1 MIRINLLGQAKPKAS
16 RRPVDT
22 GAALPVLFVGA
33 GVLFGALILGYL
45 YYSWQ
50 RQLNDENTRIKQL
63 QGQKTDL
70 EQVKQ
75 QVEAFE
81 KQKTV
86 LQQRVS
92 TIEQLQ
98 RDRTGGQELLDE
110 IASTVARTENL
121 WITSMIRKGNNLT
134 IDGASAS
141 VNGVANF
148 ITALK
153 RSGYFAKIEIKESK
167 QDDKNTA
174 VQTFMFEVSAEITPP
189 PAGVPQS
196 TFTFLSSATTPSS
209 TATTTPSST
218 ATSTVATSTNGT
230 STVPASAS
238 SSTIAST
245 TSSSSISF
253 LQAQLNALLAQLSSL
268 QAQAG
273 ASASPNASS
282 SYIFTTDL
290 MLWDEGPEVT
300 ALQSHLIQQDKGPAA
315 EKLKAHGITNVF
327 GFLTYNALV
336 EYQASVGIHATGYF
350 GPITRA
356 YVNG

>member
-22 GAALPVLFVGA
+22 GAALPLLFVGA

-50 RQLNDENTRIKQL
+50 RQLNDENTRIKTL
-63 QGQKTDL
+63 QAQKTDL

-110 IASTVARTENL
+110 IASTIARTENL
-121 WITSMIRKGNNLT
+121 WLTSMIRKGNNLT
-134 IDGASAS
+134 LDGASAS

-153 RSGYFAKIEIKESK
+153 RSGYFSKIEIKESK

-174 VQTFMFEVSAEITPP
+174 VQTYTFEISADIVPP
-189 PAGVPQS
+189 QPVQAK
-196 TFTFLSSATTPSS
+196 
-209 TATTTPSST
+209 
-218 ATSTVATSTNGT
+218 
-230 STVPASAS
+230 PASTPA
-238 SSTIAST
+238 
-245 TSSSSISF
+245 
-253 LQAQLNALLAQLSSL
+253 
-268 QAQAG
+268 
-273 ASASPNASS
+273 
-282 SYIFTTDL
+282 
-290 MLWDEGPEVT
+290 
-300 ALQSHLIQQDKGPAA
+300 PAA
-315 EKLKAHGITNVF
+315 APARKG
-327 GFLTYNALV
+327 
-336 EYQASVGIHATGYF
+336 
-350 GPITRA
+350 
-356 YVNG
+356 